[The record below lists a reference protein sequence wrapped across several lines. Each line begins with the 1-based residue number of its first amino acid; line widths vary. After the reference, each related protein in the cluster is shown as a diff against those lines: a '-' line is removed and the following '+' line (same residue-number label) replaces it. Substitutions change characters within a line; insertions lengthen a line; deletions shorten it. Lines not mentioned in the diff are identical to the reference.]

1 LYTLRLSG
9 ADCQVK
15 EDDPVSDKEP
25 ESGGKSGGWLK
36 TCLGT
41 IAGLCSGAVMMYLSP
56 LLDMIVKPAQP
67 QANFA
72 VEHQGLAASFHNR
85 SLHYTS
91 GWWDFGDGS
100 PLEPVNPGQDVLTH
114 TYPDAGDYTAKVT
127 VRNLIGE
134 ENDRSVAVHLATA
147 QAAPPQIASLDIV
160 PVSAGCYAPATFR
173 ITTKVKNAQVCVWDF
188 SDGRPL
194 EVITDVP
201 DTQDRLVTFQK
212 PRRYTI
218 KLAAVNAGQ
227 ATEKTTTI
235 DVLGA
240 PTGTVTALVNVLD
253 RGTRVETLNSSY
265 AIAESFPPQSR
276 ESVFA
281 INRQVPARM
290 GFEIR
295 EVRLQSGQGPAISV
309 KNGQMGMD
317 VDPAALGATG
327 ARKLH
332 LQLSPDRQVLSLTGE
347 LFKTGGLLKRNQGTP
362 AVLVPVVIVQKRRSP
377 TQRPPVPVAA
387 TLTIPGS
394 ALLALPDAPPGWE
407 DLQRQL
413 RLEMRDGDQ
422 SILPE
427 SPLPHSGAILVRG
440 RRCTL
445 TATPLGDHVR
455 IDLSEVP
462 PPLGP
467 PAAN

>member
-1 LYTLRLSG
+1 VS
-9 ADCQVK
+9 CQVK

-25 ESGGKSGGWLK
+25 KSGGWLK
-36 TCLGT
+36 ACLGT
-41 IAGLCSGAVMMYLSP
+41 VAGLCSGAVMMYLSP
-56 LLDMIVKPAQP
+56 LLDRIVKPAQP

-72 VEHQGLAASFHNR
+72 VEHVGLAATFHNR

-100 PLEPVNPGQDVLTH
+100 PLEPVSPGQDVLTP
-114 TYPDAGDYTAKVT
+114 TYPDAGDYTAKVS

-134 ENDRSVAVHLATA
+134 ENERGVAVHLGAA
-147 QAAPPQIASLDIV
+147 QAVPPQITSLDV
-160 PVSAGCYAPATFR
+160 YPVSAGCYAPATFR
-173 ITTKVKNAQVCVWDF
+173 IVTKVKNAQVCVWDL

-201 DTQDRLVTFQK
+201 ETQDRLVTFQK
-212 PRRYTI
+212 PRRYTV

-227 ATEKTTTI
+227 AAERTTTI

-253 RGTRVETLNSSY
+253 QGTRVETLNGSY
-265 AIAESFPPQSR
+265 AIAASFPPHSH
-276 ESVFA
+276 EDVFA

-295 EVRLQSGQGPAISV
+295 EVRLQSGQGPAINV
-309 KNGQMGMD
+309 KAGQMGMD
-317 VDPAALGATG
+317 IDPTALGAPG

-332 LQLSPDRQVLSLTGE
+332 LQLSPDRQLLRLTGE
-347 LFKTGGLLKRNQGTP
+347 LFKAGGLLKRGQAAP
-362 AVLVPVVIVQKRRSP
+362 AVLVPLMIVQQRRGP
-377 TQRPPVPVAA
+377 AQRQPVMVAA
-387 TLTIPGS
+387 TLTVPGS
-394 ALLALPDAPPGWE
+394 ALLALPEVPPDWE
-407 DLQRQL
+407 EMHRELH
-413 RLEMRDGDQ
+413 LEMRDGDQ
-422 SILPE
+422 SLLPE
-427 SPLPHSGAILVRG
+427 SPLPRSGTITVRG

-445 TATPLGDHVR
+445 TATPVGDHVR
-455 IDLSEVP
+455 IDLGDVP
-462 PPLGP
+462 PVSP

>member
-1 LYTLRLSG
+1 LYILRLSG
-9 ADCQVK
+9 ADCLVK
-15 EDDPVSDKEP
+15 EDDAVSDKEP
-25 ESGGKSGGWLK
+25 EAGGKSGGWLK
-36 TCLGT
+36 ACFGT
-41 IAGLCSGAVMMYLSP
+41 VAGLCSGAVMMYVSP
-56 LLDMIVKPAQP
+56 LLDMIVKPADP

-72 VEHQGLAASFHNR
+72 VQYQGLTATFQNR

-127 VRNLIGE
+127 VRNLLGE
-134 ENDRSVAVHLATA
+134 ENDRSVAVHLATT
-147 QAAPPQIASLDIV
+147 QAAPPQIESLDVV

-173 ITTKVKNAQVCVWDF
+173 IVTKVKNAQVCVWDF

-201 DTQDRLVTFQK
+201 ATQDRLVTFQK
-212 PRRYTI
+212 PRRYNV

-227 ATEKTTTI
+227 ATEKTTII

-253 RGTRVETLNSSY
+253 QGTRVETVNSSY
-265 AIAESFPPQSR
+265 AIAESFPPHSR
-276 ESVFA
+276 DTVFA

-309 KNGQMGMD
+309 KDGQMGMD
-317 VDPAALGATG
+317 IDPAVLGATG

-332 LQLSPDRQVLSLTGE
+332 LQLSPDRQLLTLTGE
-347 LFKTGGLLKRNQGTP
+347 LFKAGGLLKHNQGTP
-362 AVLVPVVIVQKRRSP
+362 AVLVPVVIVQQRRSAA
-377 TQRPPVPVAA
+377 QRPAVQVAA

-394 ALLALPDAPPGWE
+394 ALLALPEAPPDWE

-413 RLEMRDGDQ
+413 KLEMRDGDQ
-422 SILPE
+422 SLLAE
-427 SPLPHSGAILVRG
+427 APLPRSGTITVRG
-440 RRCTL
+440 RPCTL

-455 IDLSEVP
+455 IDLGDV